1 VLIDRG
7 DDIEL
12 RFDLSGKSISTKE
25 KMYLQTQGLER
36 VLRTGDSLYFSSGL
50 KCQVMEVSDS
60 NFIVRAKEDGIVH
73 SRSQVTVPDKHHTLP
88 VIKDQDV
95 SDLERISS
103 MIKIDYISIPFVN
116 SKEDLK
122 EIRSRLSFLENSVL
136 IARIDDRKGI
146 EEFFDVCEFSQG
158 IIFNRRNLGYSF
170 SPDKLFCLSRF
181 FTE

>member
-1 VLIDRG
+1 MLIERG